1 MTDPLSS
8 TPPRA
13 SARKRSVML
22 QALFILRALF
32 CFVLIMSPWM
42 VRPAIAASS
51 HSVLF
56 LLETE
61 SNLPASVAIVAAL
74 REAMNSAVAS
84 GLVLNEEYLDLDRFR
99 PDDQKAL
106 MADYLRRKYAEAPID
121 LIIAGGARALDFL
134 LDHRTDLFPSAQI
147 MYTAI
152 GTTEVLAHAIPPD
165 VVGIKMRFDA
175 AATLKFALHIQ
186 PDTRQVVVVSGASP
200 YDRTLQTLTRQEL
213 ADYKDRLNVTYL
225 SALPVAEI
233 LHEVAA
239 LPAKTIVLYLTVFQD
254 GAGKQFFPRDVA
266 AAITKASSVPV
277 YGIYD
282 TYLPAGIVG
291 GHMDTFEEIGT
302 ATGNLALRLLA
313 GELPAIREGEL
324 PDIGADHAS
333 WPALQRWNIAEQRL
347 PPGTIEHFK
356 QPTLWSE
363 YRWQIITVVALVGV
377 QTLLL
382 LALLIQARRR
392 RRAESSVKE
401 SETRM
406 ALATESANLGLWYW
420 ERPGDLWSTPIFRE
434 IMGLKAVGQ
443 AGFEHF
449 LAQVHRDDREVVR
462 GAFARA
468 LDREGTMQIDYRVMS
483 NDGATKWISASGRT
497 IFGSGRATRLMGVI
511 ADITERRQSEAE
523 LAAQRAQLT
532 HLTRIA
538 VLGEMSGALAHELSQ
553 PLTAILANA
562 QAAQKLLERQ
572 IVDVAEFRGIVADI
586 VAEDVR
592 AGEVIQ
598 HLRSLFKKEA
608 VNHGPVAVNEL
619 LSNVLNLAK
628 SELVIRNIT
637 LTTDLAPDLAL
648 INGDHVQLQ
657 QVFLNLIIN
666 ACEAMQDNEAEDRAL
681 VIATSSGDAGNS
693 QISFVDNGPGIHPE
707 LVDRLFQPFVTSKP
721 HGLGLGL
728 SVCRTIVQSHGGRLW
743 ASNNSRR
750 GATFWIALPTLAQA
764 AQ

>member
-1 MTDPLSS
+1 MHLTFYWITGRISS
-8 TPPRA
+8 R
-13 SARKRSVML
+13 
-22 QALFILRALF
+22 
-32 CFVLIMSPWM
+32 
-42 VRPAIAASS
+42 
-51 HSVLF
+51 
-56 LLETE
+56 
-61 SNLPASVAIVAAL
+61 
-74 REAMNSAVAS
+74 
-84 GLVLNEEYLDLDRFR
+84 
-99 PDDQKAL
+99 
-106 MADYLRRKYAEAPID
+106 
-121 LIIAGGARALDFL
+121 
-134 LDHRTDLFPSAQI
+134 AQI

-165 VVGIKMRFDA
+165 IVGIKMRFDA
-175 AATLKFALHIQ
+175 AATLKFALQIQ

-200 YDRTLQTLTRQEL
+200 YDRTLETLTRQEL
-213 ADYKDRLNVTYL
+213 ADYKDRLNLTYL
-225 SALPVAEI
+225 SALPVTEI
-233 LHEVAA
+233 LHAVAA
-239 LPAKTIVLYLTVFQD
+239 LPAKTIILYLTVFED

-302 ATGNLALRLLA
+302 ATGKLALRLLA
-313 GELPAIREGEL
+313 GELPGIREEKL
-324 PDIGADHAS
+324 PEIGADHAS

-363 YRWQIITVVALVGV
+363 YRWQIITVVALVEV

-420 ERPGDLWSTPIFRE
+420 DRPAHLWSTPIFRE
-434 IMGLKAVGQ
+434 IMGLKAVGE
-443 AGFEHF
+443 ATFEHF
-449 LAQVHRDDREVVR
+449 LAQVHRDDREMVR

-483 NDGATKWISASGRT
+483 GDGVTKWISASGRT
-497 IFGSGRATRLMGVI
+497 TLGSGGRGTRLMGVI

-553 PLTAILANA
+553 PLTAILSNA
-562 QAAQKLLERQ
+562 QAAQKLLDRQ

-592 AGEVIQ
+592 AGDVIQ
-598 HLRSLFKKEA
+598 HLRSLFKNEA
-608 VNHGPVAVNEL
+608 INHGPVAVNEL

-681 VIATSSGDAGNS
+681 MIATIPGDAGNP

-721 HGLGLGL
+721 QGLGLGL